1 MGISHTT
8 DLSQRAL
15 AVTGWLN
22 PTSEQ
27 RWSKLTGK
35 WAKPRSRSPWGKAAR
50 HRSSSPH
57 GAQARTRSPTKAR
70 LLCRARGALA
80 LFALGGFRHGGSGF
94 SGCKEWGF
102 RVQDGSGS
110 PGLAGG
116 PMTSPPDGA
125 EGTLSLGRSVEDCKE
140 MPESQKAL

>member
-1 MGISHTT
+1 MRVGLWFFLLWAGLDVKVRGS
-8 DLSQRAL
+8 
-15 AVTGWLN
+15 AV
-22 PTSEQ
+22 
-27 RWSKLTGK
+27 
-35 WAKPRSRSPWGKAAR
+35 A
-50 HRSSSPH
+50 
-57 GAQARTRSPTKAR
+57 
-70 LLCRARGALA
+70 
-80 LFALGGFRHGGSGF
+80 GFG

-102 RVQDGSGS
+102 RVQDGSGL